1 MEKKIYN
8 DKIESL
14 EKVMIEQKNKKE
26 KYFLKAKEAERKE
39 KAAKEEIEKLK
50 KEEIILEHKYVEEE
64 AKSLGLQSTMQLLEY
79 IQENQK
85 IKELIRDLQKNDLN
99 MELNTGMDKDGEN

>member
-50 KEEIILEHKYVEEE
+50 KEEIIL
-64 AKSLGLQSTMQLLEY
+64 
-79 IQENQK
+79 
-85 IKELIRDLQKNDLN
+85 
-99 MELNTGMDKDGEN
+99 

>member
-1 MEKKIYN
+1 
-8 DKIESL
+8 
-14 EKVMIEQKNKKE
+14 
-26 KYFLKAKEAERKE
+26 
-39 KAAKEEIEKLK
+39 
-50 KEEIILEHKYVEEE
+50 
-64 AKSLGLQSTMQLLEY
+64 MQLLEY